1 MQARSTGGKRF
12 SAVVVNRH
20 HREGFYPMRLY
31 EAGYPKADG
40 WDELDA
46 AAFLVHLELVEARVH
61 HSGKLYQRDRDFCR
75 LCGQPTSGRELVY
88 RGWSWTEGLRHYI
101 EMHRVKPGEAFIE
114 FIETEAAQLREHWRD
129 APRPAAATEPT
140 DAPPAPG

>member
-1 MQARSTGGKRF
+1 MHVKSTGGKRF

-20 HREGFYPMRLY
+20 HREGFYPLRVY

-46 AAFLVHLELVEARVH
+46 AAFLSHLELVEARVH

-75 LCGQPTSGRELVY
+75 LCGQPTSGRELVL
-88 RGWSWTEGLRHYI
+88 RGWSWSDSLRHYI
-101 EMHRVKPGEAFIE
+101 EKHRVKPGEGFIE
-114 FIETEAAQLREHWRD
+114 FIEAEAAQLREYWRD
-129 APRPAAATEPT
+129 APGRDAAAASPGA
-140 DAPPAPG
+140 APAEG